1 MAIVTEYKVNS
12 RLSSSYLVTYDHDKE
27 YYFCTCPDFVHR
39 RSKSNEMC
47 KHIQKIKDLDDKK
60 VDPLFYERYNIE
72 LITCQKDT
80 TTSSNDSTAI
90 ENDSIH
96 SSKIVGAADQR
107 TKEKEDVKVLLDIC
121 QKQQDVIKTSYNV
134 AASFATALLERMK
147 I

>member
-1 MAIVTEYKVNS
+1 
-12 RLSSSYLVTYDHDKE
+12 
-27 YYFCTCPDFVHR
+27 
-39 RSKSNEMC
+39 MC

-90 ENDSIH
+90 DSTTIDSTTIDSTTIDNTAIENDSIH

-121 QKQQDVIKTSYNV
+121 QKQQDVIQSSYNV